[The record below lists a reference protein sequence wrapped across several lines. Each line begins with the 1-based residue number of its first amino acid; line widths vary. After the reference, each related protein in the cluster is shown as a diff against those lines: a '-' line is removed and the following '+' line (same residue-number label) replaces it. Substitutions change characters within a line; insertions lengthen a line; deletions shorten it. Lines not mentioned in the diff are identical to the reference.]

1 MADSSISLDDKPV
14 VNLSD
19 QAVSTNNGYVIGAI
33 YGNVCI
39 NQFASPELT
48 NQLSDAK
55 FEKGQCP
62 YRGLK
67 TFQAE
72 HAKFFFG
79 REEFTEYLFNAVQK
93 QSFLP
98 IVGPSGS
105 GKSSVVFAGLVP
117 KLQSIDGY
125 KFFGFRPGS
134 QPFETLAELLA
145 PLVQSQGANSL
156 STSDLTKALRQDTD
170 TLGNYI
176 NGFIRTSATLKRLV
190 IIIDQFE
197 ELFTPYSLEQQ
208 QFIDSLIA
216 LKDVPKSTL
225 VLTMRADFY
234 GQALSHR
241 PLSDVFQNT
250 VQNLGPL
257 TLDELKRAIEDP
269 AKVMGMTLEEG
280 LTSRII
286 EELSQQPGQLPLL
299 QFALTLLW
307 DRQNGSMLTHKAYE
321 EIGGAKQA
329 LAEYAEDVYARKLN
343 EEERKQAQQIF
354 IQLVQIN
361 ETTEVATRKTVTRE
375 QIKSENWPLVK
386 KLADER
392 LVVIHQGTKGKGED
406 VVEIVHEALIREWGT
421 LDKWLKANKEFR
433 LWQERLQVRLHEW
446 EKSKSKASEA
456 GLLLEGNPLVEAEDW
471 QKKHCNDLS
480 DRENS
485 FIGASLKLRKYQTI
499 RKITLAIIAS
509 LSLLSV
515 GGGVFW
521 NQQRTEAR
529 IGNILVSD
537 SEKRIDAPGKELTR
551 LLDRGDKK
559 IEKGDISE
567 ALPFYRKVITEAL
580 KPPIASNSLEDEKSI
595 EDLKE
600 QAESRISD
608 LVYEE
613 YIPLLK
619 SYLSS
624 DPQVIGEWD
633 ASKNSLS
640 DGADI
645 FTEGALKITYAILI
659 DDAGFKADAN
669 DDGDIRT
676 IAEAE
681 RMPCEIL
688 EELEKIWRDST
699 EQKCGFYGESF
710 YTASGCHQLD
720 GATIVSAIFLGMPDL
735 AVDRLKSCNIEA

>member
-1 MADSSISLDDKPV
+1 MANSSISLDDKPV

-19 QAVSTNNGYVIGAI
+19 QTVSTNNGYVIGAI

-39 NQFASPELT
+39 NQFASPEQT
-48 NQLSDAK
+48 NQLSNTK

-105 GKSSVVFAGLVP
+105 GKSSVVLAGLVP
-117 KLQSIDGY
+117 KLQSANGY

-145 PLVQSQGANSL
+145 PLVQSQGTNSL
-156 STSDLTKALRQDTD
+156 STSDLTNALKQDTD
-170 TLGNYI
+170 TLRNYI
-176 NGFIRTSATLKRLV
+176 NGFIRKSDTLKRLV

-216 LKDVPKSTL
+216 LKDVPKLTL
-225 VLTMRADFY
+225 ALTMRADFY

-257 TLDELKRAIEDP
+257 TLDELKRAIEEP

-329 LAEYAEDVYARKLN
+329 LAEYAEDVYARKLD
-343 EEERKQAQQIF
+343 EKERKQAQQFF
-354 IQLVQIN
+354 IQLVHIN

-551 LLDRGDKK
+551 LLDRGDKNLK
-559 IEKGDISE
+559 RGENSE
-567 ALPFYRKVITEAL
+567 ALPFYRKIITEAL
-580 KPPIASNSLEDEKSI
+580 KPSEGNNSSEEETAIK
-595 EDLKE
+595 DLKE
-600 QAESRISD
+600 QAESRISAIVHED
-608 LVYEE
+608 
-613 YIPLLK
+613 YIPLLEK
-619 SYLSS
+619 YLGS
-624 DPQVIGEWD
+624 DPQVIGEWVTSEID
-633 ASKNSLS
+633 RS

-645 FTEGALKITYAILI
+645 FTEGALKTTYAILV
-659 DDAGFKADAN
+659 DDTGFKADIN

-676 IAEAE
+676 VSEAE
-681 RMPCEIL
+681 RMPCESLREI
-688 EELEKIWRDST
+688 ERIWREAT
-699 EQKCGFYGESF
+699 EQKCGFYGEDF
-710 YTASGCHQLD
+710 YTASDCKQLNT
-720 GATIVSAIFLGMPDL
+720 GTIVTELFFGFPDL
-735 AVDRLKSCNIEA
+735 AIDQLKHCDIKP